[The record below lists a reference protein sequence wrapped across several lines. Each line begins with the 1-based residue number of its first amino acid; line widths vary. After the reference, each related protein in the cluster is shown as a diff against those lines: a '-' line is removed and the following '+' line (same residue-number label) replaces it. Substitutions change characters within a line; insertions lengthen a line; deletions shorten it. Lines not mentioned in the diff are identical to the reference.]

1 MAYPEIRVIKNNP
14 ELNGLAGLIPDVV
27 YSSANGVELKMSI
40 MMPWLG
46 MPENDKKY
54 PLVVFLQG
62 SAWTSPDRNNEIP
75 QLCQLARDGY
85 VVATITHRNCLEGNP
100 FPAFLQD
107 TKTAIRFL
115 RANAEKYHIDPERVA
130 MYGTSSGGNT
140 SLLVGLTGDDER
152 FKTDEYREY
161 SDAVKVVAECF
172 GPTNVRAMVDALP
185 AEAAEE
191 FWGNLFRSLAGSD
204 NIEDVHAVMEKMN
217 PVNYVKDGEKY
228 PPFLILH
235 GDADMLVPYEQSIEI
250 YERLCDAGADVQM
263 IRVPDAPHEGN
274 FWSPEL
280 INEIYSFIKERL

>member
-1 MAYPEIRVIKNNP
+1 MAYPEIRVMKNNP
-14 ELNGLAGLIPDVV
+14 ELEGLAAINPDVV
-27 YSSANGVELKMSI
+27 YSTATGTELKMSI
-40 MMPWLG
+40 IMPWLG
-46 MPENDKKY
+46 NPENDKKY

-62 SAWTSPDRNNEIP
+62 SGWTSPDRNFEIP

-85 VVATITHRNCLEGNP
+85 VVATITHRNSLDGNP
-100 FPAFLQD
+100 FPAYLQD

-140 SLLVGLTGDDER
+140 SLLVGLTGDDKR

-172 GPTNVRAMVDALP
+172 GPTNIRAMVDVLP

-191 FWGNLFRSLAGSD
+191 FWGKLFRCLAGSD
-204 NIEDVHAVMEKMN
+204 KIEDVYAVMDKMN
-217 PVNYVKDGEKY
+217 PINYVKAGEKY

-235 GDADMLVPYEQSIEI
+235 GDADTLVPYEQSVEM
-250 YERLCDAGADVQM
+250 YEALCDAGADVQM
-263 IRVPDAPHEGN
+263 IRVTNAPHEGD
-274 FWSPEL
+274 FWSREL
-280 INEIYSFIKERL
+280 IDEIYSFIKARL